1 VYFYELHEADDDLF
15 TNVLLSHD
23 VEFNEEE
30 FLELVL
36 ESRGRILTTFE
47 EDSLVEAVANDLE
60 RRHGFLHIDDSRLR
74 VSVNVSVNEDETT
87 VSELEEGAGTSGDD
101 EEAYR
106 SLLVEV
112 DPEDRN

>member
-1 VYFYELHEADDDLF
+1 MYFYELHEADDDLF
-15 TNVLLSHD
+15 TNVLLTHD
-23 VEFNEEE
+23 AEFNEEE

-36 ESRGRILTTFE
+36 ESRSRILTTFE

-87 VSELEEGAGTSGDD
+87 VSELEEGAGTSDD
-101 EEAYR
+101 DDEAYR